1 MKDIVDDTRE
11 YGVST
16 AAAVVFCVI
25 CLVVLIIS
33 LIYIG
38 SHHS

>member
-1 MKDIVDDTRE
+1 MKDIVDDTRD
-11 YGVST
+11 GVST